1 MPSLLSYNG
10 VQSFVAENSSGVR
23 LNQKC
28 CNKNCLTLLKRHKH
42 AQQAGLLGL
51 QNHFSEPSSH
61 LSCFLFFVRFCG
73 SFQERAIKG
82 KKFLL
87 VMSESEEG
95 IQELKHNLYLEDNVH
110 LSAVIVGHAAGSCSF
125 IEC

>member
-1 MPSLLSYNG
+1 MPSLFSCNC

-28 CNKNCLTLLKRHKH
+28 CNKNYLTLLKQHK
-42 AQQAGLLGL
+42 QAEQVGL
-51 QNHFSEPSSH
+51 HFSEPSSH
-61 LSCFLFFVRFCG
+61 LSCFLFFVCFCG

-95 IQELKHNLYLEDNVH
+95 MQELKHNLYLEGNVH
-110 LSAVIVGHAAGSCSF
+110 PSAVIVGHAAGSCSF

>member
-1 MPSLLSYNG
+1 MHNKQGSLVSKTTSANPP
-10 VQSFVAENSSGVR
+10 AI
-23 LNQKC
+23 
-28 CNKNCLTLLKRHKH
+28 CLV
-42 AQQAGLLGL
+42 
-51 QNHFSEPSSH
+51 F
-61 LSCFLFFVRFCG
+61 FFFVRFCG